1 MELIIVKGSNFYI
14 KASSVKELKEFYN
27 KNRDRIHID
36 AYKDKQGYEWVSN
49 NFS

>member
-1 MELIIVKGSNFYI
+1 MKTNL
-14 KASSVKELKEFYN
+14 ASSVKELKEFYN